1 MMVSMATWMVG
12 TAANST
18 SPAHTVATAA
28 GGMLGFT
35 IFGFM
40 MDFYGVIIRPEHAEF
55 SWKKKIRESHL
66 HINCDAHVVT
76 AMLQILSVTFI
87 FNFEVQMIVLLCE
100 TVIVVC
106 IIAVIL
112 AKVNNAPDNNY
123 ASCSCSSWR
132 STLIPGNIIST
143 Q

>member
-55 SWKKKIRESHL
+55 SWKKKKFEKAIFTST
-66 HINCDAHVVT
+66 VT
-76 AMLQILSVTFI
+76 HT
-87 FNFEVQMIVLLCE
+87 
-100 TVIVVC
+100 
-106 IIAVIL
+106 
-112 AKVNNAPDNNY
+112 
-123 ASCSCSSWR
+123 W
-132 STLIPGNIIST
+132 
-143 Q
+143 

>member
-66 HINCDAHVVT
+66 HINCDAHV
-76 AMLQILSVTFI
+76 
-87 FNFEVQMIVLLCE
+87 FEVQMIVLLCE